1 MREWRV
7 MLGPFLIWAAH
18 FMIVYTLASLADLAD
33 ASTALGLRT
42 AGFIATALCG
52 LALAAQFVH
61 SRGLTDLTPLARR
74 LAGVGFAASLIA
86 VVWQGLPLAI
96 SS

>member
-18 FMIVYTLASLADLAD
+18 FLILYTIASLADLAD
-33 ASTALGLRT
+33 ASTAQGLRSV
-42 AGFIATALCG
+42 GFIATALCG
-52 LALAAQFVH
+52 LALAAQFVR
-61 SRGLTDLTPLARR
+61 SRRPTHLTPLARR
-74 LAGVGFAASLIA
+74 LAGVGFAVSLIA
-86 VVWQGLPLAI
+86 IAWQSLPLAI

>member
-18 FMIVYTLASLADLAD
+18 FMVVYTLASLADLSD
-33 ASTALGLRT
+33 GSTALGLRT
-42 AGFIATALCG
+42 AGLIATGLCG

-61 SRGLTDLTPLARR
+61 SRQLTDLSPLARR

-86 VVWQGLPLAI
+86 VAWQGLPLAI

>member
-1 MREWRV
+1 

-18 FMIVYTLASLADLAD
+18 FLIVYTIASLADLAD
-33 ASTALGLRT
+33 AYTAQGLRT
-42 AGFIATALCG
+42 AGFVATALCG

-61 SRGLTDLTPLARR
+61 SRRPTDLTPLARR

-86 VVWQGLPLAI
+86 IAWQSLPLAI